1 MIVASTLSRS
11 RVRAP
16 LLASHPLMRFTLRR
30 VAIGV
35 VLVWVVSVLV
45 FLGTNLLPGDA
56 ARAALGSRATAAQ
69 VEQVRHDLGL
79 DRPVLTRYADWMGGL
94 LQGDL
99 GTSLTAGGAIFS
111 TSGSKTPVSKLI
123 GGPVRNTLVLALAAL
138 LLVIP
143 LSITLGV
150 LAGIRPGGP
159 LDRVISTVT
168 LAGLAVPDFVIG
180 TVLILLFAVGVAL
193 LPPVSL
199 VAPGETPLAHP
210 DILVL
215 PVATLVIATLGFAT
229 RQIRA
234 GVARAME
241 SDFVEMARLNGVRER
256 RVVLGWALRN
266 SIAPSI
272 QTITQVAQYL
282 LGGVVLTEYVFG
294 YPGIGA
300 GLVQYVAARYLMTV
314 HSVAV
319 LIAVIYVGLNIVAD
333 LLVVLVVPRL
343 RTAQ

>member
-1 MIVASTLSRS
+1 MAVASTSSR
-11 RVRAP
+11 RARQP
-16 LLASHPLMRFTLRR
+16 LLGAHPLVRFTLRR
-30 VAIGV
+30 IAIGV
-35 VLVWVVSVLV
+35 LLVWVVSALV
-45 FLGTNLLPGDA
+45 FAGTNLLPGDA

-94 LQGDL
+94 LHGDL
-99 GTSLTAGGAIFS
+99 GTSLTAGGAIFT
-111 TSGSKTPVSKLI
+111 TSGAKTPVSKLI
-123 GGPVRNTLVLALAAL
+123 GAPVRNTVVLALTAL
-138 LLVIP
+138 LVVIP

-150 LAGIRPGGP
+150 LAGIRPGGT

-180 TVLILLFAVGVAL
+180 TVLILLFAITVAL

-199 VAPGETPLAHP
+199 MAPGDSPLSHP
-210 DILVL
+210 NILVL
-215 PVATLVIATLGFAT
+215 PVITLVVATLGFAT

-241 SDFVEMARLNGVRER
+241 SEFVEMARLNGVRER
-256 RVVLGWALRN
+256 RVVLSWALRN

-300 GLVQYVAARYLMTV
+300 GLVQYVAARDLMTV
-314 HSVAV
+314 QSVAV
-319 LIAVIYVGLNIVAD
+319 LIAVIYIGLNIVAD